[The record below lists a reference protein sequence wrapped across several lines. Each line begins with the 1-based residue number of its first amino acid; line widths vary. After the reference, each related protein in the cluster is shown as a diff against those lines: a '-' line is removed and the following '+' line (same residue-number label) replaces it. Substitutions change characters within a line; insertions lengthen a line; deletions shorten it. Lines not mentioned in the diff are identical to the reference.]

1 MWGQQ
6 VVVETKAGAAGVIA
20 ADYVSQLPG
29 DGSTLL
35 MAHIN
40 SHALAPS
47 LQPKLRYNAE
57 RDFVPIVLVGVT
69 PNLLIGN
76 TAQPAKTV
84 KDIVAL
90 CKAKPGQISFGSAGA
105 GSAQH
110 LALEMFKLQAKVDAL
125 HVPYKG
131 SGPLLTDL
139 IGGQIQYSFETM
151 TAATPHV
158 ANGRVDRH
166 RADAHP
172 RAKGHP
178 NVPTMQEQGFEASRR
193 PPGTA
198 WSARRAC
205 RRRSRRRSTPTSTP
219 CWRCPT
225 CRKSSTP
232 TAPRTAAARPTSSPL
247 HPHRDREVGE
257 GREGRRRQARQLTVL
272 PRRRGAARRAAQSY
286 LRVSSITLPSF
297 GRLPGARTA
306 TSPRSLVTS
315 RIVPGD
321 ALGQAL
327 GRGAFD
333 LDLERHPVVGAL
345 AAHDQPRLPHLGMAA
360 RDLGHLRRM
369 DEHAAHLGRLVG
381 AAEPAADALVGAAG
395 RAAPGQH
402 RRKIAGAEADQRV
415 IRVERRH
422 DHLADLAV
430 GDRIARA
437 GPHDLDDHAFVDDQA
452 SRASVS

>member
-1 MWGQQ
+1 MRRRLVLQAGAGAAAALGLPSLRAQAWPAAPVRIVVGFPPGGGTVALARVLSQKLTGMWGQQ

-20 ADYVSQLPG
+20 ADYTAQLAG

-47 LQPKLRYNAE
+47 LQPKLRYNVE

-139 IGGQIQYSFETM
+139 IGGQINHSFETM

-158 ANGRVDRH
+158 ANGRVVAIAQTRT
-166 RADAHP
+166 R

-178 NVPTMQEQGFEASRR
+178 NVPTMQEQGFDGFEATTWYGLVGPKGL
-193 PPGTA
+193 PPAITQKVNA
-198 WSARRAC
+198 
-205 RRRSRRRSTPTSTP
+205 
-219 CWRCPT
+219 
-225 CRKSSTP
+225 
-232 TAPRTAAARPTSSPL
+232 
-247 HPHRDREVGE
+247 DVN
-257 GREGRRRQARQLTVL
+257 TVL
-272 PRRRGAARRAAQSY
+272 AMPDVQEK
-286 LRVSSITLPSF
+286 
-297 GRLPGARTA
+297 
-306 TSPRSLVTS
+306 
-315 RIVPGD
+315 
-321 ALGQAL
+321 
-327 GRGAFD
+327 
-333 LDLERHPVVGAL
+333 LDTY
-345 AAHDQPRLPHLGMAA
+345 
-360 RDLGHLRRM
+360 
-369 DEHAAHLGRLVG
+369 
-381 AAEPAADALVGAAG
+381 
-395 RAAPGQH
+395 
-402 RRKIAGAEADQRV
+402 GAEDGGGSADKFATF
-415 IRVERRH
+415 IRTEIAKWAKVVK
-422 DHLADLAV
+422 DADV
-430 GDRIARA
+430 K
-437 GPHDLDDHAFVDDQA
+437 VD
-452 SRASVS
+452 S